1 MNRDIA
7 RQWSIMVAIW
17 ASFSANILANLIPL
31 NGLSIGA
38 ISNQLFGDVL
48 ITPENYAF
56 SVWGIIF
63 LGLLSFA
70 FFQAR
75 TSQRQNPQLRRI
87 GFLLV
92 ASSLAQIVWVIVF
105 LMRWFSLS
113 LVAMLAILL
122 PLMEAYR
129 RLQIGTQRVYF
140 QQKWL
145 VHIPISI
152 YLSWLALA
160 TILNVAIS
168 FTALGWTGGG
178 ISPVVWTGIAMAL
191 AAGVAAMAAITHG
204 DVAYVAVFAWGLV
217 AIAVRQWEIPEL
229 AFTALGLVAID
240 IIVLCISLGRR
251 QQ

>member
-1 MNRDIA
+1 
-7 RQWSIMVAIW
+7 MVAIW
-17 ASFSANILANLIPL
+17 ASFSANIFANLIPL

-38 ISNQLFGDVL
+38 ISNRLFGEVL

-75 TSQRQNPQLRRI
+75 ASQRQNPQLRRI

-92 ASSLAQIVWVIVF
+92 ASSIAQIVWVIVF
-105 LMRWFSLS
+105 LMRWFGLS
-113 LVAMLAILL
+113 LVAMIAILL
-122 PLMEAYR
+122 PLIETYR
-129 RLQIGTQRVYF
+129 RLDIGKHRVSP

-145 VHIPISI
+145 VHNPISI

-160 TILNVAIS
+160 TILNVAILL
-168 FTALGWTGGG
+168 TAAGWSGWG
-178 ISPVVWTGIAMAL
+178 ISPVVWTGIAMVL
-191 AAGVAAMAAITHG
+191 AAVVAAVVAIAHG

-217 AIAVRQWEIPEL
+217 AIAVRQWNIPEL
-229 AFTALGLVAID
+229 AIVALGLVAID
-240 IIVLCISLGRR
+240 LIVLAASLGRR
-251 QQ
+251 WKSNYKRLSQS

>member
-1 MNRDIA
+1 MTDMHRDIV
-7 RQWSIMVAIW
+7 RQWATMLAIW
-17 ASFSANILANLIPL
+17 ASFTANILANLIPL

-63 LGLLSFA
+63 LGLISFA

-75 TSQRQNPQLRRI
+75 SSQRHNPQIQRI

-92 ASSLAQIVWVIVF
+92 ASSLAQILWVIVF

-113 LVAMLAILL
+113 LVAMIAILL

-129 RLQIGTQRVYF
+129 RLQVGKQRVSPP
-140 QQKWL
+140 QQWF
-145 VHIPISI
+145 VRIPISL

-160 TILNVAIS
+160 TILNVAIAL
-168 FTALGWTGGG
+168 TALDWSGGG
-178 ISPVVWTGIAMAL
+178 ISPVLWTGMAMVL
-191 AAGVAAMAAITHG
+191 AAGVAAIAA
-204 DVAYVAVFAWGLV
+204 
-217 AIAVRQWEIPEL
+217 
-229 AFTALGLVAID
+229 
-240 IIVLCISLGRR
+240 
-251 QQ
+251 